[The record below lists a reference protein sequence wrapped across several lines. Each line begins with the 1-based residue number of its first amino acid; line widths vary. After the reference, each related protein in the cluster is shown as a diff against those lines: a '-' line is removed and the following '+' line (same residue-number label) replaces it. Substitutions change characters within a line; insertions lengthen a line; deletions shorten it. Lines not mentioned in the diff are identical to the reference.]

1 MVTMMTVLLTGFLT
15 CLAIIVA
22 IGPQSA
28 WLLRQ
33 GLRRDRVVLAVACCL
48 VGDALLITA
57 GTAGVGVVL
66 DYAPWL
72 LETVRWVGVAY
83 LTWFAYRSFRSAFAI
98 RAAQKHDDDGGRT
111 GTGTGHGKPDPAQAS
126 DSGTTS
132 NSGKT
137 PNAGKT
143 HDSATMVHVAMTSEI
158 PVISAAEA
166 QHPTAATKQK
176 IEVTQ
181 VSKISAVAGTA
192 LTLSVI
198 NPHAWVD
205 SLVVLGTMANSFG
218 DQRWFFAVGAFV
230 ACIVWHAVVAGGGS
244 ALAGWLNRPRT
255 WQVID
260 FSVGITILIV
270 AAVLA
275 LSGF

>member
-1 MVTMMTVLLTGFLT
+1 MLTVLLTGFLT

-33 GLRRDRVVLAVACCL
+33 GLRRDRIVLAVACCL
-48 VGDALLITA
+48 VGDALLIVA

-72 LETVRWVGVAY
+72 MDVVRWLGVAY
-83 LTWFAYRSFRSAFAI
+83 LTWFAYRSFRSAWLT
-98 RAAQKHDDDGGRT
+98 RTTPKHDDAGSE
-111 GTGTGHGKPDPAQAS
+111 P
-126 DSGTTS
+126 
-132 NSGKT
+132 NKT
-137 PNAGKT
+137 VQV
-143 HDSATMVHVAMTSEI
+143 MMTSEI
-158 PVISAAEA
+158 PVVSAGSA
-166 QHPTAATKQK
+166 HPSAPTKQK
-176 IEVTQ
+176 VEVSH
-181 VSKISAVAGTA
+181 VSKIGTVAGTA
-192 LTLSVI
+192 LTLSVV

-255 WQVID
+255 WQIID
-260 FSVGITILIV
+260 IGVGLTMLLV

-275 LSGF
+275 FNGF